1 MCLGIRGGAEVGVV
15 ISPSEY
21 TSAGGRFQKTPQL
34 VGGEKYGCYLSRSV
48 PPRFI
53 TMVRDL
59 RTKDILYARDEARP
73 DARSGL
79 PRPATTAPAAGSDVS
94 S

>member
-1 MCLGIRGGAEVGVV
+1 M

-21 TSAGGRFQKTPQL
+21 ASAGGRFQKTPQL
-34 VGGEKYGCYLSRSV
+34 VGGEKFGCYLSGSV

-59 RTKDILYARDEARP
+59 RTKDILYARDEARQ

-79 PRPATTAPAAGSDVS
+79 RARGWLRRFVDLVRLEGDACCSAHCK
-94 S
+94 